1 VRQSLIGARAFYV
14 GMYALFYLACI
25 LYRNKLTS
33 SFTYALFWY
42 LPLTAL
48 AWYLFVTAASNPGF
62 LDEHPYQQTQNSV
75 DDCLED
81 DIEMATVTIRRKDVS
96 AAADAVDDGE
106 AGDDGVEAVDA

>member
-1 VRQSLIGARAFYV
+1 
-14 GMYALFYLACI
+14 M
-25 LYRNKLTS
+25 
-33 SFTYALFWY
+33 
-42 LPLTAL
+42 
-48 AWYLFVTAASNPGF
+48 
-62 LDEHPYQQTQNSV
+62 